1 VKPEDL
7 RLPLADLKAQIYR
20 AEDEGMDFD
29 FTPEVHPYLGSDYG
43 SQMDPTLFIWVSPV
57 FDFS

>member
-7 RLPLADLKAQIYR
+7 RLPLVDIKAQIYR
-20 AEDEGMDFD
+20 VEDEGMDFD
-29 FTPEVHPYLGSDYG
+29 FTLELHPYMGSDHG

>member
-7 RLPLADLKAQIYR
+7 RLPLADLKAR

-29 FTPEVHPYLGSDYG
+29 FTAEVHPYLGSDHG
-43 SQMDPTLFIWVSPV
+43 TQMDPTLFIWVSPV